1 MSDLVSIEYAH
12 IYTNQH
18 ISEEHQLSVDVLGEI
33 VAQNKQVNKQ
43 SSLVVMVD
51 DYSFPDPSFD
61 YDTFVRWL
69 DKQGFKP
76 DVLFRESQLIPVCDQ
91 VLEIMQD
98 EQLKQQL
105 TDYIKAKKYPC
116 SLFIAA
122 WYLLRLGKL
131 ESRLFPE
138 ALRATELIN
147 ILPESFK
154 PFEDK
159 GLEII
164 GATPHAECLQAIT
177 YKFLPGRLIA

>member
-1 MSDLVSIEYAH
+1 MTKTSVEYAH

-18 ISEEHQLSVDVLGEI
+18 ISEEHQLSVDVLRE
-33 VAQNKQVNKQ
+33 ATATLKSENKDV
-43 SSLVVMVD
+43 SLVVMID

-61 YDTFVRWL
+61 YASFTLWL
-69 DKQGFKP
+69 AGQGFKP
-76 DVLFRESQLIPVCDQ
+76 DITFRESQLIPVCDQ
-91 VLEIMQD
+91 VLGLISD
-98 EQLKQQL
+98 DKLKLQI
-105 TDYIKAKKYPC
+105 TDYVKAKKYPC

-131 ESRLFPE
+131 ESPMFPAE
-138 ALRATELIN
+138 LRSDDLLN

-164 GATPHAECLQAIT
+164 AATPYEDCVKRIR
-177 YKFLPGRLIA
+177 YNFLSGRLLA

>member
-1 MSDLVSIEYAH
+1 MTQVSVEYAH

-18 ISEEHQLSVDVLGEI
+18 VSEEHQLSIDVLTEVRDNILADG
-33 VAQNKQVNKQ
+33 NTL
-43 SSLVVMVD
+43 SLVVMVD

-61 YDTFVRWL
+61 YDSFSGWL
-69 DKQGFKP
+69 DSQGFTP
-76 DVLFRESQLIPVCDQ
+76 DLLFRESQLIPLCDE
-91 VLEIMQD
+91 VISMIND
-98 EQLKQQL
+98 ERLKRQI

-131 ESRLFPE
+131 ESQLFPNDLKSG
-138 ALRATELIN
+138 AIFN
-147 ILPESFK
+147 ILPESFR

-164 GATPHAECLQAIT
+164 RATPFADSADLVR
-177 YKFLPGRLIA
+177 YKFLQGRLLA

>member
-1 MSDLVSIEYAH
+1 MSSKISIEYAH

-18 ISEEHQLSVDVLGEI
+18 ISEEHQLSVDVLSDVIEG
-33 VAQNKQVNKQ
+33 NKARGAQ
-43 SSLVVMVD
+43 SSLLVMVD

-61 YDTFVRWL
+61 YVSFEQWL
-69 DKQGFKP
+69 GKQGFRPNLMFK
-76 DVLFRESQLIPVCDQ
+76 ESQLIPVCDE
-91 VLEIMQD
+91 VLELMRD
-98 EQLKQQL
+98 VKLKQQI

-122 WYLLRLGKL
+122 WYLMRLGKL
-131 ESRLFPE
+131 ESPLFPAE
-138 ALRATELIN
+138 LRSDKLIN

-164 GATPHAECLQAIT
+164 AATKYADSVASIE
-177 YKFLPGRLIA
+177 YRFFEGRLIA

>member
-1 MSDLVSIEYAH
+1 MSKTVSVEYAH

-18 ISEEHQLSVDVLGEI
+18 ISDEHQLSVNVLGEVI
-33 VAQNKQVNKQ
+33 AKNTAEGKA

-61 YDTFVRWL
+61 YDSFSDWL
-69 DKQGFKP
+69 DGQGFKP
-76 DVLFRESQLIPVCDQ
+76 ALLFRESQLIPVCDQ
-91 VLEIMQD
+91 VLEIMQED
-98 EQLKQQL
+98 SLKQQL
-105 TDYIKAKKYPC
+105 TDYIKSKKYPC

-131 ESRLFPE
+131 ESPLFPV
-138 ALRATELIN
+138 ELQADELTN

-164 GATPHAECLQAIT
+164 SATPHKACVDYVS
-177 YKFLPGRLIA
+177 YKFLSGRLIA